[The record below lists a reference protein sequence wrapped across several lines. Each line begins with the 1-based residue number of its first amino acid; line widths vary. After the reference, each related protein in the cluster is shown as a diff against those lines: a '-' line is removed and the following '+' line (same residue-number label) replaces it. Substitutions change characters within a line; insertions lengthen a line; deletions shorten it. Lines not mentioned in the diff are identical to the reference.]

1 MVLKAPLCL
10 CCAHSNATDCILAFI
25 FFRINTMVTLVLL
38 ILHCH
43 GHLATV
49 VHLLLLAAG
58 NVPCFEGRKH
68 KFEQIILCRLVI
80 SQL

>member
-1 MVLKAPLCL
+1 
-10 CCAHSNATDCILAFI
+10 
-25 FFRINTMVTLVLL
+25 MVTLVLL